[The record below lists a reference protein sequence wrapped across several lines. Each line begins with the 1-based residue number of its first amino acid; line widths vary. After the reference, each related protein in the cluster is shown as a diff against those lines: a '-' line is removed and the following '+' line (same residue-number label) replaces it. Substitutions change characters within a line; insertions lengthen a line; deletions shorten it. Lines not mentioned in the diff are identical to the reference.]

1 MIPMI
6 TAKPR
11 RLILW
16 AVLMAGLLQLPL
28 MAEPARKVIIMGV
41 DGMDPNFV
49 RKFVDAGVMPNT
61 KRLIEIGD
69 FKPLQTSMP
78 PLSPTAWATF
88 ITGMDPGGHGIFDF
102 VHRDPNPPNKGIAV
116 LPYLSMSKAHKAEK
130 TFKLGSWVIPLKG
143 GSVELMR
150 KGTPFWELLG
160 EQNVETTIFKMP
172 ANFPPSE
179 IKGRA
184 MSGMGTP
191 DIRGTPGTFSFYTTR
206 LPANADDFT
215 GGEAYQVEVRDD
227 TVEAKLIGPE
237 NSFRRY
243 AKPGK
248 KAAGAGGDDEI
259 EYEFH
264 DLEIPFTV
272 YLDRE
277 EPVAKFEVQEDE
289 FVLAEGEWSDWIEVT
304 FEPIPFLVK
313 VSAICRF
320 YLQSVRP
327 EFKLYV
333 TPLQINPADP
343 AMPIA
348 EPEDWGH
355 ELCEELGF
363 FYTQQL
369 PEDTKA
375 LSNGVFGPMEFW
387 EQTQFVYAESRKALD
402 LLLDRHEEG
411 LLFFYFST
419 IDQNCHM
426 LYRYFDEDHP
436 GFEPVAE
443 LRDSIQALYE
453 QIDEA
458 IGRAMESLDDDS
470 TLIVMSDH
478 GFAPF
483 YWGVNLNTWLLEKGY
498 ITLKDPSK
506 RNPKLP
512 DILFRD
518 VDWEKTEAYAMG
530 LNGVYVNLRGREREG
545 VVAPGAYDDV
555 LDRLE
560 KDMLEFTDSRNGM
573 KVITLVVRTH
583 RDFHGPY
590 VDVGP
595 DIIVGYNRGYRVS
608 WDSPLG
614 GIPKGIFIDN
624 TEAWSG
630 DHAMDYRHV
639 PGVLITNRTITMDE
653 PFLYDLTVAVLDEYG
668 IAPLPEMIGSDCI
681 GPANAKNMIGAAEA
695 N

>member
-1 MIPMI
+1 MQMII
-6 TAKPR
+6 DKSR
-11 RLILW
+11 HFILW
-16 AVLMAGLLQLPL
+16 ALLLTVLLPAPL

-41 DGMDPNFV
+41 DGMDPIFV

-61 KRLIEIGD
+61 KRLIETGD

-78 PLSPTAWATF
+78 PLSPTAWSTF

-102 VHRDPNPPNKGIAV
+102 VHRDPDPPNKRIAV
-116 LPYLSMSKAHKAEK
+116 MPYLSMSKAHGAEK
-130 TFKLGSWVIPLKG
+130 TFEVGSWVIPLKG

-160 EQNVETTIFKMP
+160 EQSVETTIFKMP
-172 ANFPPSE
+172 ANFPPSK
-179 IKGRA
+179 IHGRA
-184 MSGMGTP
+184 ISGMGTP
-191 DIRGTPGTFSFYTTR
+191 DIRGTPGTFSFYTTL
-206 LPANADDFT
+206 LPADADDFT
-215 GGEAYQVEVRDD
+215 GGEAYPVEVRND

-237 NSFRRY
+237 NSFRRF
-243 AKPGK
+243 AKPSK
-248 KAAGAGGDDEI
+248 KGGGAGSKDEI
-259 EYEFH
+259 EYEFR

-277 EPVAKFEVQEDE
+277 EAVAKFEVQDSE
-289 FVLAEGEWSDWIEVT
+289 FVLEEGEWSDWVEVT
-304 FEPIPFLVK
+304 FEPIPYLVK
-313 VSAICRF
+313 ISAICRF

-343 AMPIA
+343 AMPIV

-363 FYTQQL
+363 FYTQEL

-402 LLLDRHEEG
+402 HLLDNHEEG

-426 LYRYFDEDHP
+426 LYRYFDVDHP
-436 GFEPVAE
+436 GYEPVE
-443 LRDSIQALYE
+443 GLRDSVQTLYE
-453 QIDEA
+453 EIDEA
-458 IGRAMESLDDDS
+458 IGRAMESLDEDS

-498 ITLKDPSK
+498 VTLKDPSK
-506 RNPKLP
+506 QGRYP
-512 DILFRD
+512 LFLN

-545 VVAPGAYDDV
+545 VVAEGAYDDV

-560 KDMLEFTDSRNGM
+560 KDMLEFKDSRNGEN
-573 KVITLVVRTH
+573 VITLVVRTH

-590 VDVGP
+590 LDVGP
-595 DIIVGYNRGYRVS
+595 DIIVGYNRGYRSS

-614 GIPKGIFIDN
+614 EFPKEIFEDN

-681 GPANAKNMIGAAEA
+681 GPASGEKSSVAAES